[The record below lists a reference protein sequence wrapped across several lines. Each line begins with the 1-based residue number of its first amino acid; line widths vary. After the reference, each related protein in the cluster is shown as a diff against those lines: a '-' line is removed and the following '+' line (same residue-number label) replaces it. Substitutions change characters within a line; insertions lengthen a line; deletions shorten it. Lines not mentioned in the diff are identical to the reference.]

1 MLDSNYKSPLQII
14 FSLLICVIMFQ
25 KSKIWY
31 KNTNEPLI
39 KPSTYQEDFH
49 NKELTSCSKLISF
62 HFYVAISNLKCII
75 HVRNFARRESGGR
88 STPSE
93 LSNNRRVIGE

>member
-1 MLDSNYKSPLQII
+1 
-14 FSLLICVIMFQ
+14 MFQ

-75 HVRNFARRESGGR
+75 PYVRNFARRESGGR

-93 LSNNRRVIGE
+93 LSNNR